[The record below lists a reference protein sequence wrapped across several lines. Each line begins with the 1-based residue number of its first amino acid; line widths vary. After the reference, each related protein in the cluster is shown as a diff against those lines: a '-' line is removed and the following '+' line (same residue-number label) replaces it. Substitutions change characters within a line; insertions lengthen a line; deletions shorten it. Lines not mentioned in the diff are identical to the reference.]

1 MEYFRALESTHYFD
15 NLKLAPPV
23 TRFVEATRV
32 RASTSVKMKKI
43 ASEYH
48 KKSKKVV
55 LIDWKTSEKKKST
68 LAKTFDAPL
77 QVAAYVGA
85 LNHDSRYVK
94 KNGFKLGGVHK
105 LCLQDEV
112 GRWFKNVH
120 FLSTFMPKNTAD

>member
-1 MEYFRALESTHYFD
+1 MFQDEFVLLRFRYLKRKLFFHFRPALSLESQVIHPTLNYVGYFD
-15 NLKLAPPV
+15 ALA
-23 TRFVEATRV
+23 
-32 RASTSVKMKKI
+32 
-43 ASEYH
+43 YH

-94 KNGFKLGGVHK
+94 
-105 LCLQDEV
+105 
-112 GRWFKNVH
+112 R
-120 FLSTFMPKNTAD
+120 